1 VRLDPLMTALRME
14 VRNRLPFCVLLL
26 SAAAA
31 IAALGSP
38 YILRIVEP
46 HSLVITLLLASQA
59 GLLVRYQR
67 RKWMEIYSRNWLS
80 TLPVP
85 HRHLIRMIA
94 FRSFLWPMF
103 ALLGVVAVLR
113 AGNLQVVLAVSAG
126 LIVGS
131 VVGWFIPA
139 RPRELVADP
148 SRHAATFTSV
158 STPAPLRSWV
168 MVQAKAWLRPR
179 TLARSLIPAMLALP
193 MGISGNDAIAILV
206 LWALAI
212 YLAILLRALVHVA
225 PEGAMWLST
234 TPIPFHR
241 FAWDVARDPLVRQV
255 VWTVGATILLI
266 ALGSSPALAV
276 RVAEGWLAVVSVT
289 SALALVHARQS
300 TSMRLEL
307 IGSACV
313 LALIE
318 RFTQHVAF
326 PCALLF
332 SAWRLRRVTR

>member
-1 VRLDPLMTALRME
+1 MKALWAE
-14 VRNRLPFCVLLL
+14 TRNRLPLFVLLL
-26 SAAAA
+26 SAVAG
-31 IAALGSP
+31 IAVVGSP

-59 GLLVRYQR
+59 VLLVRYQR
-67 RKWMEIYSRNWLS
+67 RKWAEVYSRNWLS

-85 HRHLIRMIA
+85 RRHVVGMIA
-94 FRSFLWPMF
+94 LRSLLWPLF
-103 ALLGVVAVLR
+103 ALVCLAAMLR
-113 AGNLQVVLAVSAG
+113 SGSAQVVLGMIAG
-126 LIVGS
+126 LLVGT
-131 VVGWFIPA
+131 VVGWFMPA
-139 RPRELVADP
+139 RRRE
-148 SRHAATFTSV
+148 SAASGVRYTASASG
-158 STPAPLRSWV
+158 STPAPLRGWA
-168 MVQAKAWLRPR
+168 MTQAKTWLRPR

-193 MGISGNDAIAILV
+193 MGISGNDAIAMLV

-225 PEGAMWLST
+225 REGAMWLST

-241 FAWDVARDPLVRQV
+241 FAWDVARDSLVRQV
-255 VWTVGATILLI
+255 LWTVAATILLI

-276 RVAEGWLAVVSVT
+276 RIAEGWFAFVSLT

-307 IGSACV
+307 IGSACI

-318 RFTQHVAF
+318 RFTQHVAL

-332 SAWRLRRVTR
+332 SAWRLRGVTR